1 LNIGSLVS
9 SPVVLSFFLVAALGL
24 EEVPTE
30 KSISPATIWNFTGL
44 SELSIFFNTTLS
56 LFFGSLW

>member
-9 SPVVLSFFLVAALGL
+9 SPVVLSFFLVAAL
-24 EEVPTE
+24 VPNE
-30 KSISPATIWNFTGL
+30 KSISPATTWNFTGL
-44 SELSIFFNTTLS
+44 SEPSIFFNTTLS